1 MLALQSY
8 TLRLFVLITRVRM
21 YILASIILAY
31 CAIGVFALSN
41 IAFDIWTLFWF
52 GILGYLMRIFGFPL
66 APMILGVVLGR
77 IAEQWLSR
85 SLARSD
91 DLSYFLTSPWS
102 LFFLILAAF
111 SIFFSKYQTDRGT
124 RQWTLVYPAVFT
136 MSLSVPAFMM
146 GGPVRIG
153 LGILLIAIGI
163 RSLYKHHRNG
173 WKLDPAKSAA
183 PQLREG

>member
-1 MLALQSY
+1 
-8 TLRLFVLITRVRM
+8 M
-21 YILASIILAY
+21 YVLASVILAY

-77 IAEQWLSR
+77 IAEQWLAR
-85 SLARSD
+85 ALARSD

-102 LFFLILAAF
+102 LFFLVLASF
-111 SIFFSKYQTDRGT
+111 SVFFPKYQAERGKKK
-124 RQWTLVYPAVFT
+124 WTLFYPAIFT

-146 GGPVRIG
+146 GGVVRIG
-153 LGILLIAIGI
+153 LGILLIALGI
-163 RSLYKHHRNG
+163 RSLAKHNANG
-173 WKLDPAKSAA
+173 WKVDPAARNA